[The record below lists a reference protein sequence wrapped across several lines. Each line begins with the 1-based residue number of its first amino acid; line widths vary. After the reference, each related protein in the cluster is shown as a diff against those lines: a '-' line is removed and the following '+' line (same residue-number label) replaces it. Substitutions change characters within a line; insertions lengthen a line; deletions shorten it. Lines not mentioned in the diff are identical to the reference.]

1 MNRAERRRQEK
12 ATRKTP
18 VPERTFPS
26 APQAIAALKAELQQ
40 ATSPEHVQ
48 QIIAVLVAQ
57 GLPPAAGKELQAYAA
72 AYHDATAILRTGASA
87 EAVSAVVNNAH
98 GWADTIIDHSPQRD
112 QRACRAGCAFCC
124 YLPTVI
130 VTAAEV
136 VHLAAWLRIQC
147 SPEELTALRQRLA
160 DRLQQQT
167 ASSSTSSTKTPLPC
181 ALLQDNRCMAY
192 PARPLKCRGWNSV
205 RLEACEQAYGH
216 SQSTKQVPVDAYA
229 FVMGN
234 AVLNGLSDSTSHAG
248 LDGASYDLT
257 RALSRALDMP
267 DVVQRWSNGER
278 LFDVL
283 QSKPG

>member
-12 ATRKTP
+12 TTRKSP
-18 VPERTFPS
+18 VPERNFSVT
-26 APQAIAALKAELQQ
+26 PQAITALKSELQQ
-40 ATSPEHVQ
+40 ATSPEKIQ
-48 QIIAVLVAQ
+48 QIIAALVAQ
-57 GLPPAAGKELQAYAA
+57 GLPPAAGKELQVYAA
-72 AYHDATAILRTGASA
+72 AYHDATAMLRTGASA
-87 EAVSAVVNNAH
+87 EAASAVVNNAH

-136 VHLAAWLRIQC
+136 VHLATWLRTHC

-167 ASSSTSSTKTPLPC
+167 APSSTPQTKTLLPC
-181 ALLQDNRCMAY
+181 ALLQDNHCMAY
-192 PARPLKCRGWNSV
+192 MARPLKCRSWNSI

-216 SQSTKQVPVDAYA
+216 GQSTNQVPVDAYA

-234 AVLNGLSDSTSHAG
+234 AVLNGLSDSASHAG
-248 LDGASYDLT
+248 LDGAAYDLT
-257 RALSRALDMP
+257 RALARALDIP
-267 DVVQRWSNGER
+267 DVVQRWCNGER
-278 LFDVL
+278 LFDVP
-283 QSKPG
+283 QSKSG

>member
-12 ATRKTP
+12 ATREP
-18 VPERTFPS
+18 SVPERTFPTT
-26 APQAIAALKAELQQ
+26 PQAIAALKAELQR
-40 ATSPEHVQ
+40 ATSPEQVQ
-48 QIIAVLVAQ
+48 HIIAALVAQ
-57 GLPPAAGKELQAYAA
+57 GLPPAAGKELQVYAA
-72 AYHDATAILRTGASA
+72 AYHDATAIFRTGAST
-87 EAVSAVVNNAH
+87 EVVSTVVNNTH

-136 VHLAAWLRIQC
+136 VHLAAWLRTQC
-147 SPEELTALRQRLA
+147 SPEELTALRQRLD
-160 DRLQQQT
+160 DRLKQQT
-167 ASSSTSSTKTPLPC
+167 APSSTSSTKTPLPC
-181 ALLQDNRCMAY
+181 ALLQDNHCMAY

-216 SQSTKQVPVDAYA
+216 SQSTSQVPVDAYA

-234 AVLNGLSDSTSHAG
+234 AVLNGLSDSASHVG

-257 RALSRALDMP
+257 RALARALDMP
-267 DVVQRWSNGER
+267 DVVQRWGNGER
-278 LFDVL
+278 LFDVP
-283 QSKPG
+283 QNKPR